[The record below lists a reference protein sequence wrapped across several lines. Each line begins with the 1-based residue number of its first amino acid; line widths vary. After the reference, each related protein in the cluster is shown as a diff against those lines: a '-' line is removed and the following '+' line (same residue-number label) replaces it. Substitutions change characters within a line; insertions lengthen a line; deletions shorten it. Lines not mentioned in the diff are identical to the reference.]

1 MGFKNTDRCLA
12 KVADDEPIFVLRAQD
27 RTSIHTIQK
36 WMEGAR
42 ETLTPEH
49 VTEVRNCID
58 EFAHWQA
65 VNPSRV
71 KAPD

>member
-1 MGFKNTDRCLA
+1 MGFKNSDRCLD
-12 KVADDEPIFVLRAQD
+12 KADIDEPIFVIRAQD
-27 RTSIHTIQK
+27 RTSIHTIQQ
-36 WMEGAR
+36 WLQGAR

-49 VTEVRNCID
+49 VTEVRTCID

-65 VNPSRV
+65 VNPARV